1 MQEQARFSVLGGAE
15 PCRKLQ
21 GVSVKLR
28 FSNKRLTQRVCFPAK
43 RLECKQLL
51 GLGAVLLKQGLKLR
65 VAAQWIP
72 ERAYFQ
78 ALHRDRTR
86 SGQ

>member
-28 FSNKRLTQRVCFPAK
+28 FSKEEADTTYML
-43 RLECKQLL
+43 
-51 GLGAVLLKQGLKLR
+51 
-65 VAAQWIP
+65 
-72 ERAYFQ
+72 
-78 ALHRDRTR
+78 
-86 SGQ
+86 SGEAIGM